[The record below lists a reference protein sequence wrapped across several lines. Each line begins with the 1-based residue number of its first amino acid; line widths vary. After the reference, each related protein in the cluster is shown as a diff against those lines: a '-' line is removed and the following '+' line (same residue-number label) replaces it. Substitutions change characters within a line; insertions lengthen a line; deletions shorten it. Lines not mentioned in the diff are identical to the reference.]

1 MQTPKGRFSK
11 MLGRFRRNKEASV
24 AVEFGLLA
32 IPFAMVI
39 FAVLESC
46 ISFAAQQVMSNATDD
61 IARQIR
67 TGQLQN
73 PTESELKEI
82 ICDNMMI
89 LVTSSCADNLTVDL
103 RSYASF
109 ADAAEVKIRVTNGEL
124 DTTGFEVAAGGSMTR
139 NMLRVFYRWPVI
151 TDIMRMKMSNMA
163 DHTILH
169 VATATWKN
177 EPFD

>member
-1 MQTPKGRFSK
+1 
-11 MLGRFRRNKEASV
+11 
-24 AVEFGLLA
+24 
-32 IPFAMVI
+32 
-39 FAVLESC
+39 
-46 ISFAAQQVMSNATDD
+46 
-61 IARQIR
+61 
-67 TGQLQN
+67 
-73 PTESELKEI
+73 
-82 ICDNMMI
+82 MMI